1 MTSPA
6 QFAANRLNAQKS
18 TGPKTPAGK
27 ARVAQSALWH
37 GLTAASLVVLGED
50 EADFDDFHNWLT
62 RDLEPRG
69 TFECSL
75 VERIAVL
82 SWRLRRVAKAEAAL
96 INRSA
101 LYKSGIPVPPDQAES
116 ADKDPGTAFDQA
128 LPKLSALS
136 RHEATIERAL
146 NRAISQLTHCQNSRW
161 EDADKKAEE
170 QGVSDRVLKPGDPDY
185 PRPTGKL
192 YMGRPEDG
200 IDGK

>member
-101 LYKSGIPVPPDQAES
+101 LYQSGFPVPLDQAES

-146 NRAISQLTHCQNSRW
+146 NRAISQLTHCQNCRW
-161 EDADKKAEE
+161 EAADREE
-170 QGVSDRVLKPGDPDY
+170 KEKQSTDRVLTPTDPDY
-185 PRPTGKL
+185 PRPKTGL

-200 IDGK
+200 IG

>member
-18 TGPKTPAGK
+18 TGPKTAAGK

-37 GLTAASLVVLGED
+37 GLTAASLVVLDED
-50 EADFDDFHNWLT
+50 AADFDDFHDCLT

-69 TFECSL
+69 TFECAL

-101 LYKSGIPVPPDQAES
+101 RHKPGFPALPHPAEAPDTDA
-116 ADKDPGTAFDQA
+116 GGAFDQA
-128 LPKLSALS
+128 LHNLSALT

-146 NRAISQLTHCQNSRW
+146 SRAISQFTRCQENRW
-161 EDADKKAEE
+161 ENTDREAEA
-170 QGVSDRVLKPGDPDY
+170 QGVSNRVLKPGDPDY

-200 IDGK
+200 IEGK

>member
-37 GLTAASLVVLGED
+37 GLTAASLVAFDED
-50 EADFDDFHNWLT
+50 EADFDDFHNWLLT
-62 RDLEPRG
+62 RDLQPTG

-96 INRSA
+96 INKSA
-101 LYKSGIPVPPDQAES
+101 RYKSGFPPPTDQAEA
-116 ADKDPGTAFDQA
+116 ADTDAGTAFDQA
-128 LPKLSALS
+128 LQKMGALS

-146 NRAISQLTHCQNSRW
+146 TRAISQLTHCQERRW
-161 EDADKKAEE
+161 ENMDREAEK

-185 PRPTGKL
+185 PKPTERR

-200 IDGK
+200 IG

>member
-1 MTSPA
+1 MASEA
-6 QFAANRLNAQKS
+6 QIAANRLNAQKS
-18 TGPKTPAGK
+18 TGPKTAAGK
-27 ARVAQSALWH
+27 ARVSQSALWH
-37 GLTAASLVVLGED
+37 GLTAASLVVLDED

-96 INRSA
+96 INKSA
-101 LYKSGIPVPPDQAES
+101 RYKSGFPAPTDQAEA
-116 ADKDPGTAFDQA
+116 ADTDAGTAFDQA
-128 LPKLSALS
+128 LQQIGALS

-146 NRAISQLTHCQNSRW
+146 NRAISQLTHCQERRW
-161 EDADKKAEE
+161 ENMDREAEE
-170 QGVSDRVLKPGDPDY
+170 QGVSSRVLKPGDPDY
-185 PRPTGKL
+185 PKPTQRL

-200 IDGK
+200 IG